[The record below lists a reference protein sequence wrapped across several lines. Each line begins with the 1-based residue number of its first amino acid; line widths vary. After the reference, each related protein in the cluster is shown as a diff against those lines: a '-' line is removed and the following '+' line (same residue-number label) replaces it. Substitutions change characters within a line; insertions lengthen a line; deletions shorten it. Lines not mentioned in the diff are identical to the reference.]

1 LDLSYLSRYGRRF
14 ILVPLQ
20 GLRGEVGLGSFLHLC
35 HGAVD
40 VLIIQMLLEP
50 IILIPTDEEPYI
62 FWTVETLK
70 TKEKFTF

>member
-1 LDLSYLSRYGRRF
+1 
-14 ILVPLQ
+14 
-20 GLRGEVGLGSFLHLC
+20 VGLGSFLHLC